1 MTNGTGG
8 YFSDFSRTQAARS
21 YLTRSKCVRPIF
33 RQSRITSCSAESNFC
48 ETAAISLFNSSLMR
62 MVFTISS
69 FFASFIPS
77 LSKRNY
83 YRANAKK

>member
-1 MTNGTGG
+1 MTNGTGD

-21 YLTRSKCVRPIF
+21 YLTRRRWVRPIF